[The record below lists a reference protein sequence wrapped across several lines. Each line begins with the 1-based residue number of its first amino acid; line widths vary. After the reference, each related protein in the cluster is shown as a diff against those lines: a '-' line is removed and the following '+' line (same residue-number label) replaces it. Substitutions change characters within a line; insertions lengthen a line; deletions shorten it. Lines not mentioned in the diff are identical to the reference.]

1 MKFTI
6 HQESRQGP
14 REYNQDRLAYS
25 YSKEALLLVLA
36 DGMGGHSHGEIAAEL
51 AVKTL
56 TDAFQSL
63 AKPLLAYP
71 DKFLKEYIQQIH
83 STIDSFALANDLS
96 ESPCTTIVA
105 ALIQG
110 GKLYCAHA
118 GDSRLYHLRN
128 GRILSRT
135 IDHSVVQL
143 MLQRNQINREE
154 MLYHPERHVIYNCLG
169 GEKPPSIELAPQRE
183 MQVGDILLL
192 CSDGLWGGLED
203 QTICDLL
210 YELPLKFAITQL
222 LDLAESSLGKA
233 GDNLSAIGIQWGDA
247 SYDKMAISTSTM
259 ALGATT
265 TIINQVKASV
275 SNREVANVTQLSD
288 EDIEKAIADIQA
300 ALKRTQR

>member
-6 HQESRQGP
+6 YQESRQGP

-56 TDAFQSL
+56 TDAFQNL
-63 AKPLLAYP
+63 AKPLLVYP

-83 STIDSFALANDLS
+83 STIDSFALVNDLP

-105 ALIQG
+105 ALIQSN
-110 GKLYCAHA
+110 KLYCAHA

-128 GRILSRT
+128 GRLLSRT

-169 GEKPPSIELAPQRE
+169 GEKSPNIELAPQRE
-183 MQVGDILLL
+183 IQEGDILLL
-192 CSDGLWGGLED
+192 CSDGLWTGLDD
-203 QTICDLL
+203 QTISDILN
-210 YELPLKFAITQL
+210 ELPLKLAITQL
-222 LDLAESSLGKA
+222 LDLSESTLGKS
-233 GDNLSAIGIQWGDA
+233 GDNLSAIGMQWGD
-247 SYDKMAISTSTM
+247 SNYDKLAISTSTM

-265 TIINQVKASV
+265 TIINQVKASASKRSAADV
-275 SNREVANVTQLSD
+275 SKLSE

-300 ALKRTQR
+300 ALHRTRR